1 MRSRPPDTLR
11 KVAQAAD
18 LLDRPLYSFAQVD
31 RLLGLSPGTARRWI
45 DGYRR
50 AGKDHPP
57 VVRVEP
63 TGDEVATWGEFVE
76 TRLLSEYRDAGVSLI
91 RMRPAID
98 RLREQFHPRYPLAHA
113 RPFLDVNGR
122 ELVRQAQEAVGLDR
136 ELLLVV
142 VRNDQIVLSE
152 PAEQFVR
159 SAKFDKETQVVERL
173 RPVADIDE
181 VVIDP
186 LRQFGEPVVRS
197 VRTEVIAEQLR
208 VGETIDG
215 IAALYDLD
223 RHLVEAALRYELVCS
238 AGKELAA

>member
-1 MRSRPPDTLR
+1 MRKQAPNTLR
-11 KVAQAAD
+11 NVADAID
-18 LLDRPLYSFAQVD
+18 LLERPIYGVAQVD

-50 AGKDHPP
+50 GGKGYPP

-63 TGDEVATWGEFVE
+63 TGDELVTWGEFVE
-76 TRLLSEYRDAGVSLI
+76 TRLLSEYRDAGVSLV

-98 RLREQFHPRYPLAHA
+98 RLREQFHPRYPLAHS
-113 RPFLDVNGR
+113 RPFLDVAGR
-122 ELVRQAQEAVGLDR
+122 ELVLRAQEDVGLDR

-142 VRNDQIVLSE
+142 VRNDQVVLSQ
-152 PAEQFVR
+152 PAEQFIR
-159 SAKFDKETQVVERL
+159 SAEFDRRTQVVERL
-173 RPVADIDE
+173 RPVAEIGE

-197 VRTEVIAEQLR
+197 VRTEVIAEQVR

-215 IAALYDLD
+215 IAELYDLD
-223 RHLVEAALRYELVCS
+223 RHLVEAALRYELICG